1 MPPKGSVLC
10 FMCRAALRCEAGD
23 LSKYRRHMK
32 INHQVIIDQIGP
44 TLLPTLIIDFF
55 IVYFQLSG
63 VLNIYRVEF

>member
-32 INHQVIIDQIGP
+32 VNHQVIIEQQI
-44 TLLPTLIIDFF
+44 LLPDIDLVIGVICIIFLEFLF
-55 IVYFQLSG
+55 IPDHF
-63 VLNIYRVEF
+63 